1 MKKQVMAVILAA
13 ATAIGSAQA
22 AFAENEKVEISFKVG
37 DSILNINGTLTE
49 VETPYVAGEGTT
61 LVPLRVITEAF
72 GAQVDWENTTQ
83 TITLTYP
90 DVNIVLQ
97 IDNIVAKVNNHSETL
112 SEAPAL
118 SENGVTMVPL
128 RFISETFGALVGYD
142 NNTQAITV
150 TKEFDE
156 GLSTVTGVTDMPRTG
171 DSYYKWSID
180 TPKQMKMTDRKQD
193 GLSTVFTADD
203 NSKFNVAIFRI
214 TDDTIS
220 FDEAFS
226 KAKDMF
232 SSYTLVNAE
241 KLKDESGNQYF
252 HIQAKNKE
260 TFIDYRGF
268 YTDKYIYDVSSEI
281 NISDDEAIKNMIIS
295 IADSF
300 KIGSIDNS
308 AYDLSSV
315 QNIGGREFRTVTDE
329 DYKVKFLIPAD
340 YRKTS
345 DDNTENEFVFR
356 SPDKNSNAY
365 VSLGIYSKTA
375 NITAQSLAEKDRGQ
389 KTEIFNPDFLEISD
403 VISENG
409 TYKYI
414 YSVTGSKTED
424 MYSID
429 IFFEK
434 GDYVYNFAIALDSK
448 EETELLTA
456 IQNSLETEQLDAS
469 KIGNIMRNDSE
480 ETETKAKFGDYQF
493 AIPNT
498 WKTVISSTSSTMV
511 MHNST
516 GSAIAATVVEDSS
529 IKKNQTSAIIS
540 DYKKKIQ
547 NAKENEIIGNTK
559 KETINN
565 REYSTFVYKKATKD
579 GVSYCTEYVT
589 VDSGR
594 IIFFSMLQTDAS
606 YNSKELETLKR
617 AINTFEEQ

>member
-1 MKKQVMAVILAA
+1 MKKQVVAVILAA
-13 ATAIGSAQA
+13 ATAIGSAQI
-22 AFAENEKVEISFKVG
+22 AFAESDKVEISFKVG
-37 DSILNINGTLTE
+37 DSILNINGTPTE
-49 VETPYVAGEGTT
+49 VETPYVAGAGTT

-72 GAQVDWENTTQ
+72 GAQVDWEGTTK

-97 IDNIVAKVNNHSETL
+97 IDNIVAKVNDHSETL
-112 SEAPAL
+112 PEAPAL
-118 SENGVTMVPL
+118 SANGVTMVPL

-142 NNTQAITV
+142 GDTQAITV
-150 TKEFDE
+150 TKEFADD
-156 GLSTVTGVTDMPRTG
+156 LSTVTGVTDMARTG

-180 TPKQMKMTDRKQD
+180 TPKQMKMTDRRQD

-203 NSKFNVAIFRI
+203 DSEFYVDIYKI
-214 TDDTIS
+214 TEDMVL

-226 KAKDMF
+226 KAKDSF
-232 SSYTLVNAE
+232 SSYTLVDAE
-241 KLKDESGNQYF
+241 KLKDEQGHQYF
-252 HIQAKNKE
+252 HIQAKDKE

-268 YTDKYIYDVSSEI
+268 YTDKYIYDISSDI
-281 NISDDEAIKNMIIS
+281 NISDDETIKNMMLS

-300 KIGSIDNS
+300 KIGSIDN
-308 AYDLSSV
+308 ATYDLSSV

-345 DDNTENEFVFR
+345 DDNTENEFEFR
-356 SPDKNSNAY
+356 STDKDSNAY

-375 NITAQSLAEKDRGQ
+375 DITAQSLAEKDRTQ
-389 KTEIFNPDFLEISD
+389 KTEIFNPDLLEISD

-414 YSVTGSKTED
+414 YSVSGSTMGD
-424 MYSID
+424 MYSVD
-429 IFFEK
+429 MFFEK
-434 GDYVYNFAIALDSK
+434 GDYVYNFAVTLDSEK
-448 EETELLTA
+448 DTELLNT

-469 KIGNIMRNDSE
+469 KIGKIMRNDSD

-498 WKTVISSTSSTMV
+498 WKTLISSSDSAMV

-516 GSAIAATVVEDSS
+516 GSAIMATVVEDSS
-529 IKKNQTSAIIS
+529 IKKSQTSAIIS
-540 DYKKKIQ
+540 DHKKNIQ
-547 NAKENEIIGNTK
+547 NEKENKIIGDTK
-559 KETINN
+559 KETLNH
-565 REYSTFVYKKATKD
+565 REYSTFVYKRTTKD
-579 GVSYCTEYVT
+579 GISYCTEYIT
-589 VDSGR
+589 VDNGR
-594 IIFFSMLQTDAS
+594 IISFSMLQTDAS

-617 AINTFEEQ
+617 VIDTFEEK

>member
-1 MKKQVMAVILAA
+1 MKKQVVAVILAA
-13 ATAIGSAQA
+13 ATAIGSAQI
-22 AFAENEKVEISFKVG
+22 AFAESDKVEISFKVG
-37 DSILNINGTLTE
+37 DSILNINGTPTE
-49 VETPYVAGEGTT
+49 VETPYVAGAGTT

-72 GAQVDWENTTQ
+72 GAQVDWEGTTK

-97 IDNIVAKVNNHSETL
+97 IDNMVAKVNDHSETL
-112 SEAPAL
+112 PEAPAL
-118 SENGVTMVPL
+118 SANGVTMVPL

-142 NNTQAITV
+142 GDTQAITV
-150 TKEFDE
+150 TKEFADD
-156 GLSTVTGVTDMPRTG
+156 LSTVTGVTDMARTG

-180 TPKQMKMTDRKQD
+180 TPKQMKMTDRRQD

-203 NSKFNVAIFRI
+203 DSEFYVDIYKI
-214 TDDTIS
+214 TEDMVL

-226 KAKDMF
+226 KAKDSF
-232 SSYTLVNAE
+232 SSYTLVDAE
-241 KLKDESGNQYF
+241 KLKDEQGHQYF
-252 HIQAKNKE
+252 HIQAKDKE

-268 YTDKYIYDVSSEI
+268 YTDKYIYDISSDI
-281 NISDDEAIKNMIIS
+281 NISDDETIKNMMLS

-300 KIGSIDNS
+300 KIGSIDN
-308 AYDLSSV
+308 ATYDLSSV

-345 DDNTENEFVFR
+345 DDNTENEFEFR
-356 SPDKNSNAY
+356 STDKDSNAY

-375 NITAQSLAEKDRGQ
+375 DITAQSLAEKDRTQ
-389 KTEIFNPDFLEISD
+389 KTEIFNPDLLEISD

-414 YSVTGSKTED
+414 YSVSGSTMGD
-424 MYSID
+424 MYSVD
-429 IFFEK
+429 MFFEK
-434 GDYVYNFAIALDSK
+434 GDYVYNFAVTLDSEK
-448 EETELLTA
+448 DTELLNT

-469 KIGNIMRNDSE
+469 KIGKIMRNDSD

-498 WKTVISSTSSTMV
+498 WKTLISSSDSAMV

-516 GSAIAATVVEDSS
+516 GSAIMATVVEDSS
-529 IKKNQTSAIIS
+529 IKKSQTSAIIS
-540 DYKKKIQ
+540 DHKKNIQ
-547 NAKENEIIGNTK
+547 NEKENKIIGDTK
-559 KETINN
+559 KETLNH
-565 REYSTFVYKKATKD
+565 REYSTFVYKRTTKD
-579 GVSYCTEYVT
+579 GISYCTEYIT
-589 VDSGR
+589 VDNGR
-594 IIFFSMLQTDAS
+594 IISFSMLQTDAS

-617 AINTFEEQ
+617 VIDTFEEK